1 MSKKMIEPE
10 KSYFVKVPS
19 RLTDIIQKSGLAGT
33 NEYAYK
39 GIFVDINE
47 VFMKNCANKPYIRR
61 SVIEE
66 AFRRGYRLKC
76 KMLEKVLSNKWLFYS
91 QQIESGADALIQ
103 PIFDMNRMNEK
114 KISSLLRA
122 IGKGD
127 YSRLQKLA
135 PNEVSRFN
143 IYSNSLFKDEDVDT
157 EVSLIC
163 HNSYTSAP
171 ACDGSE
177 LTPKTAQNELPTGE
191 PTGKPTGKPT
201 GSTPIISTRVGDIE
215 NMRVGD
221 KENKRFSHNQSI
233 NKGPLVGQSEPS
245 CLIDCDKKIDFTDE
259 IGLKSWKEYL
269 DNLKLESKE
278 AQSLLHYAFEDSA
291 FFESNFDKFKN
302 QLWNK
307 IVSRG
312 KYKEQNLLSNLRK
325 NGYIVNLLRSGNE
338 RNRLIDDIKRSLT
351 FKIQTEFR
359 HHREGYK
366 WDLFNK
372 DGDRMSCGRIIPRDA
387 PPQPS
392 PEHKWDYDVGMWYR

>member
-1 MSKKMIEPE
+1 MKKKMIEPE

-19 RLTDIIQKSGLAGT
+19 RLTDIIQKSGLSGT

-39 GIFVDINE
+39 GIFIDINE
-47 VFMKNCANKPYIRR
+47 VFMRNCANKPYIRR

-76 KMLEKVLSNKWLFYS
+76 KMLDKVLSNKWLFYS
-91 QQIESGADALIQ
+91 QIIESGADALIQ

-127 YSRLQKLA
+127 YSRLQKLV

-143 IYSNSLFKDEDVDT
+143 IYSNSLFKDEEVDT

-163 HNSYTSAP
+163 HNSQTSAP

-191 PTGKPTGKPT
+191 PTGEPTGKPT

-221 KENKRFSHNQSI
+221 KENKRFNLEGKKDS
-233 NKGPLVGQSEPS
+233 GPLVREAQPEPS
-245 CLIDCDKKIDFTDE
+245 LPPYQKTELDVITKE
-259 IGLKSWKEYL
+259 RSWDEYL
-269 DNLKLESKE
+269 DNLKVDSKE
-278 AQSLLHYAFEDSA
+278 MQSLLHYAAEDRPLIENNFEE
-291 FFESNFDKFKN
+291 FIFHMKNRCNFRKKDECQLTKSDAGKN
-302 QLWNK
+302 EY
-307 IVSRG
+307 I
-312 KYKEQNLLSNLRK
+312 YNLLKNKSERRNLVKHIQESIEAKRRREISQGK
-325 NGYIVNLLRSGNE
+325 PGYPF
-338 RNRLIDDIKRSLT
+338 D
-351 FKIQTEFR
+351 F
-359 HHREGYK
+359 Y
-366 WDLFNK
+366 NK
-372 DGDRMSCGRIIPRDA
+372 QGQRISSGRIVPNEA
-387 PPQPS
+387 PPRPS
-392 PEHKWDYDVGMWYR
+392 NAHFWNGTKWIHR